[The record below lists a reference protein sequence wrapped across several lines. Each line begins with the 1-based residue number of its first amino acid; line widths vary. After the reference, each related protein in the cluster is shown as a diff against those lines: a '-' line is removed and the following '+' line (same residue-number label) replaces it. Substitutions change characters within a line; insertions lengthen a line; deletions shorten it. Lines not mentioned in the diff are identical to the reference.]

1 VLPTNKPVLCY
12 VTDRKSL
19 SAAAEDTEDDR
30 ALLAAIERVAA
41 AGAHWVQ
48 IREKDLPAAQ
58 LAALVRS
65 ARNRA
70 PSTVRILVNDR
81 LDVALAAGADGIHL
95 GEASLPLEDV
105 HTLLHS
111 AALRG
116 LSSQEFM
123 VGVST
128 HSVDEARAAE
138 EAGAGYLFFGPVFET
153 PSKAAFGLPQGITRL
168 AEVCRLVRIPV
179 LAIGG
184 ITAENAAECLKAG
197 AAGIAAIRMFQETVD
212 LAQLFDLLG
221 ELPAGRPRPGS

>member
-19 SAAAEDTEDDR
+19 SAAEDTEDDR

-95 GEASLPLEDV
+95 GEASLPPEDV

-128 HSVDEARAAE
+128 HSMDEARAAE
-138 EAGAGYLFFGPVFET
+138 QAGASYLFFGPVFET

-184 ITAENAAECLKAG
+184 ITAGNAAECLKAG
-197 AAGIAAIRMFQETVD
+197 AAGIAAIRMFQQTVD
-212 LAQLFDLLG
+212 LAQFFDRLG